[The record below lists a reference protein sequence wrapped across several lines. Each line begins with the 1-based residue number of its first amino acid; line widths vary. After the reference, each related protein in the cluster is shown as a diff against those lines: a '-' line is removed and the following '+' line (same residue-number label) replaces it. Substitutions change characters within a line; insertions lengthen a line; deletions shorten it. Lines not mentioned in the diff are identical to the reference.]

1 MGILSLFFG
10 IGSILIRQLFNEVE
24 TFFVGLILSVILGI
38 FGLISGFSGIKNK
51 SQEGLS
57 VLGFMVSIAG
67 FLYGTFLVFFNFLL
81 LDIQYLYNLILYN
94 KSVSITH

>member
-1 MGILSLFFG
+1 MGILSLIFG
-10 IGSILIRQLFNEVE
+10 IGSILIRQLFNDVE
-24 TFFVGLILSVILGI
+24 TFFVGVILSVILGI

-67 FLYGTFLVFFNFLL
+67 FLYGTFLWTIFVIF
-81 LDIQYLYNLILYN
+81 
-94 KSVSITH
+94 

>member
-1 MGILSLFFG
+1 MGILSLIFG
-10 IGSILIRQLFNEVE
+10 IGSILIRQLFNDVE
-24 TFFVGLILSVILGI
+24 TFFVGVILSVILGI

-67 FLYGTFLVFFNFLL
+67 FLYGIFLWIIFVIF
-81 LDIQYLYNLILYN
+81 
-94 KSVSITH
+94 

>member
-1 MGILSLFFG
+1 MGILSLIFG
-10 IGSILIRQLFNEVE
+10 IGSILIRQLFNDVE
-24 TFFVGLILSVILGI
+24 TFFVGVILSVILGI

-67 FLYGTFLVFFNFLL
+67 FLYGAFLWIIFVIF
-81 LDIQYLYNLILYN
+81 
-94 KSVSITH
+94 

>member
-1 MGILSLFFG
+1 MGILSLIVG
-10 IGSILIRQLFNEVE
+10 IGSILIRQLFNDVE
-24 TFFVGLILSVILGI
+24 TFFVGVILSVILGI

-67 FLYGTFLVFFNFLL
+67 FLYGTFLWIIFVIF
-81 LDIQYLYNLILYN
+81 
-94 KSVSITH
+94 

>member
-1 MGILSLFFG
+1 MGILSLIFG
-10 IGSILIRQLFNEVE
+10 IGSILIRQLFNDVE
-24 TFFVGLILSVILGI
+24 TFFVGVILSVILGI

-67 FLYGTFLVFFNFLL
+67 FLYGAFLWIIFGIF
-81 LDIQYLYNLILYN
+81 
-94 KSVSITH
+94 

>member
-1 MGILSLFFG
+1 MGILSLIFG
-10 IGSILIRQLFNEVE
+10 IGSILIRQLFNNVE
-24 TFFVGLILSVILGI
+24 TFFVGVILSVILGI

-67 FLYGTFLVFFNFLL
+67 FLYGIFLWIIFVIF
-81 LDIQYLYNLILYN
+81 
-94 KSVSITH
+94 